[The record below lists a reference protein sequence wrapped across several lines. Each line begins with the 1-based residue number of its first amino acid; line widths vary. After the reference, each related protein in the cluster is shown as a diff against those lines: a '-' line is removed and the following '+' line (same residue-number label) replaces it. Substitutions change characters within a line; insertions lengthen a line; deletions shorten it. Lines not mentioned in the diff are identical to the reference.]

1 MSGVKLTM
9 FVSAPGLLEITPTRS
24 MLEYWSRIAIRSK
37 YPSTPTCLSPMTWT
51 SATPP
56 PDAGQRRDALAVT
69 IGDSLYLISGTVAGE
84 PTTRVDAFTGY

>member
-1 MSGVKLTM
+1 
-9 FVSAPGLLEITPTRS
+9 
-24 MLEYWSRIAIRSK
+24 
-37 YPSTPTCLSPMTWT
+37 MTWT

-84 PTTRVDAFTGY
+84 PTTRVDVFTGY